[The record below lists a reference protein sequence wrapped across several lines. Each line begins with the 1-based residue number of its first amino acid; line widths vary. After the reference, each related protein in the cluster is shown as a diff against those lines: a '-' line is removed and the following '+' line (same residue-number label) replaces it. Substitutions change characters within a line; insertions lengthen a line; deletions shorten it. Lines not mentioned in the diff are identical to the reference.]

1 MMEYRIVKLGT
12 RPIDRNTYDGNV
24 KEFFFD
30 EDFYVVE
37 YRNNK
42 PSIWNL
48 WHPKWHPV
56 TYNMEHY
63 LRHGNG
69 WNPARPRPCNDDGI
83 YDIGI
88 YIPGLETAKAIL
100 AEFKKYNETNE
111 KHGGDVKTGNIVVY
125 SELEDKNSAVMGGF
139 DSLLKKKK

>member
-12 RPIDRNTYDGNV
+12 RPIDSRTYDGNV
-24 KEFFFD
+24 KDYFFN

-42 PSIWNL
+42 PSIWNF
-48 WHPKWHPV
+48 WHPKWCPV
-56 TYNMEHY
+56 TYNMERY
-63 LRHGNG
+63 LRHGDR
-69 WNPARPRPCNDDGI
+69 WSPAKPRPCNDDGI

-88 YIPGLETAKAIL
+88 YIPGLKTAKAIL
-100 AEFKKYNETNE
+100 DEFKKNNEINE

-125 SELEDKNSAVMGGF
+125 SELEDKNSEVMDGF